1 MRVGILSLMQESNT
15 FIQNETELSHFEE
28 DLLLEGEEIRSTME
42 NAHHEIGGFFQG
54 LRDQKVEAVPIFT
67 ARALPFGTISSS
79 AYTKLIEKMFF
90 LTEKAGKLDGYLVA
104 PHGATVS
111 YEYPDADGHWLYKL
125 RQRVGSGTPIIGTLD
140 LHANLSQQM
149 VEATDALIGYRSNP
163 HLDQRDRGVE
173 AAEMMVK
180 MLRGE
185 INPCQKAV
193 FPPFIMNIEK
203 QCTTETPCKELYEL
217 AEKLRERDG
226 ILSISILQGFPYA
239 DVSEMGSAL
248 LAISDGDDGSAEKV
262 LEELSEKLWN
272 SRSQFDGAGVDLETA
287 MESLKKIT
295 GRTCLLD
302 MGDNVGG
309 GSPADGTLLAQA
321 LITHLV
327 ERSFVCLYDPHATE
341 LACRA
346 GIGQS
351 VVLQIGGKT
360 DSNHGT
366 PITAEVKVR
375 GIYSGKFEEKQPRHG
390 GFSCFDQGKT
400 AVVENN
406 SGLTVMLTTKR
417 MAPFSLEQ
425 LYSCDLDPE
434 DFDVL
439 VAKGV
444 NSPLAAYQE
453 VCSLFIRVDTPGVT
467 SANLDYFD
475 YQFRRRPMYPFEK
488 DFDWCYKT

>member
-42 NAHHEIGGFFQG
+42 NTHHEIGGFFQG

-67 ARALPFGTISSS
+67 ARALPFGTVSSS

-90 LTEKAGKLDGYLVA
+90 LTKKAGKLDGYLVA

-111 YEYPDADGHWLYKL
+111 DEYPDADGHWLYKL

-173 AAEMMVK
+173 AADMMVK

-203 QCTTETPCKELYEL
+203 QCTSKMPCKELYEH

-248 LAISDGDDGSAEKV
+248 LAISDSDDGSAEKV

-309 GSPADGTLLAQA
+309 GSPADGTLLAHA
-321 LITHLV
+321 LITHMV
-327 ERSFVCLYDPHATE
+327 GRSFVCLYDPYATE
-341 LACRA
+341 LACSA

-351 VVLQIGGKT
+351 VMLQIGGKT
-360 DSNHGT
+360 DSNPVSYTH
-366 PITAEVKVR
+366 
-375 GIYSGKFEEKQPRHG
+375 
-390 GFSCFDQGKT
+390 
-400 AVVENN
+400 
-406 SGLTVMLTTKR
+406 LTLPTI
-417 MAPFSLEQ
+417 L
-425 LYSCDLDPE
+425 
-434 DFDVL
+434 L
-439 VAKGV
+439 V
-444 NSPLAAYQE
+444 
-453 VCSLFIRVDTPGVT
+453 
-467 SANLDYFD
+467 
-475 YQFRRRPMYPFEK
+475 
-488 DFDWCYKT
+488 

>member
-1 MRVGILSLMQESNT
+1 MRVGIICLMQESNT
-15 FIQNETELSHFEE
+15 FLSKTTEFQNFVD
-28 DLLLEGEEIRSTME
+28 DLFLKRNEIRDKME
-42 NAHHEIGGFFQG
+42 NAHHEVGGFFEG
-54 LRDQKVEAVPIFT
+54 LYVEGIEAVPIFA
-67 ARALPFGTISSS
+67 ARALPYGTISKKAFDQLLES
-79 AYTKLIEKMFF
+79 LF
-90 LTEKAGKLDGYLVA
+90 LLVEQAGPLEGYLVA

-111 YEYPDADGHWLYKL
+111 EEYPDADGFWLSEL
-125 RQRVGSGTPIIGTLD
+125 RNMVGDEKPIIGTLD
-140 LHANLSQQM
+140 LHANLTKRMIES
-149 VEATDALIGYRSNP
+149 TDALIAYRTNP

-185 INPCQKAV
+185 INPCQKTV

-262 LEELSEKLWN
+262 LEELSEQLWN

-351 VVLQIGGKT
+351 VMLQIGGKT

-390 GFSCFDQGKT
+390 GFSRFDQGKT

-425 LYSCDLDPE
+425 LYSCGLNPE

-453 VCSLFIRVDTPGVT
+453 VCSHFIRVDTPGVT

>member
-15 FIQNETELSHFEE
+15 FIQNETELNHFEE
-28 DLLLEGEEIRSTME
+28 DLLLEGEDIRSTME

-67 ARALPFGTISSS
+67 ARALPFGTVSSS
-79 AYTKLIEKMFF
+79 AYTKLIERMFF
-90 LTEKAGKLDGYLVA
+90 LTKKAGKLDGYLVA

-111 YEYPDADGHWLYKL
+111 GEYPDVDGHWLHKL

-140 LHANLSQQM
+140 LHANLSLQM

-173 AAEMMVK
+173 AAVMMVK

-193 FPPFIMNIEK
+193 SPPFIMNIEK
-203 QCTTETPCKELYEL
+203 QCTTETPCKELYEH

-287 MESLKKIT
+287 MESLNEIT

-309 GSPADGTLLAQA
+309 GSPADGTLLAKA
-321 LITHLV
+321 LMTHLV
-327 ERSFVCLYDPHATE
+327 ERSFVCIYDPYATE
-341 LACRA
+341 LACNA
-346 GIGQS
+346 GIGHS
-351 VVLQIGGKT
+351 IMLQIGGKT
-360 DSNHGT
+360 GSDNGT

-375 GIYSGKFEEKQPRHG
+375 DRKS
-390 GFSCFDQGKT
+390 
-400 AVVENN
+400 VV
-406 SGLTVMLTTKR
+406 
-417 MAPFSLEQ
+417 
-425 LYSCDLDPE
+425 
-434 DFDVL
+434 
-439 VAKGV
+439 
-444 NSPLAAYQE
+444 
-453 VCSLFIRVDTPGVT
+453 
-467 SANLDYFD
+467 
-475 YQFRRRPMYPFEK
+475 
-488 DFDWCYKT
+488 

>member
-15 FIQNETELSHFEE
+15 FIQNETKLSHFEE

-67 ARALPFGTISSS
+67 ARALPFGTVSSS

-90 LTEKAGKLDGYLVA
+90 LINKAGKLDGYLVA

-111 YEYPDADGHWLYKL
+111 YDYPDADGNWLYKL

-140 LHANLSQQM
+140 PHTNLSQQM

-180 MLRGE
+180 MLRSE

-226 ILSISILQGFPYA
+226 ILSISVLQGFPYA

-248 LAISDGDDGSAEKV
+248 LAISDGDDGSAEKI

-321 LITHLV
+321 LITNLV
-327 ERSFVCLYDPHATE
+327 ERSFVCLYDPSSTK

-351 VVLQIGGKT
+351 LTLQIGGKT
-360 DSNHGT
+360 D
-366 PITAEVKVR
+366 
-375 GIYSGKFEEKQPRHG
+375 
-390 GFSCFDQGKT
+390 
-400 AVVENN
+400 
-406 SGLTVMLTTKR
+406 
-417 MAPFSLEQ
+417 
-425 LYSCDLDPE
+425 
-434 DFDVL
+434 
-439 VAKGV
+439 
-444 NSPLAAYQE
+444 
-453 VCSLFIRVDTPGVT
+453 
-467 SANLDYFD
+467 
-475 YQFRRRPMYPFEK
+475 
-488 DFDWCYKT
+488 

>member
-1 MRVGILSLMQESNT
+1 
-15 FIQNETELSHFEE
+15 
-28 DLLLEGEEIRSTME
+28 
-42 NAHHEIGGFFQG
+42 
-54 LRDQKVEAVPIFT
+54 
-67 ARALPFGTISSS
+67 
-79 AYTKLIEKMFF
+79 
-90 LTEKAGKLDGYLVA
+90 
-104 PHGATVS
+104 
-111 YEYPDADGHWLYKL
+111 
-125 RQRVGSGTPIIGTLD
+125 
-140 LHANLSQQM
+140 
-149 VEATDALIGYRSNP
+149 
-163 HLDQRDRGVE
+163 
-173 AAEMMVK
+173 MVK

-217 AEKLRERDG
+217 TEKLRERDG

-287 MESLKKIT
+287 MESMKKIT

-309 GSPADGTLLAQA
+309 GSPADGTLLAKA
-321 LITHLV
+321 LITHMV
-327 ERSFVCLYDPHATE
+327 EHSFVCLYDPYATE
-341 LACRA
+341 LACSA

-351 VVLQIGGKT
+351 VMLQIGGKT
-360 DSNHGT
+360 DSNHGP
-366 PITAEVKVR
+366 PITAEVKVH

-390 GFSCFDQGKT
+390 GFSSFDQGKT
-400 AVVENN
+400 AVVKNN

-425 LYSCDLDPE
+425 LYSCGLNPE
-434 DFDVL
+434 EFDVI

-444 NSPLAAYQE
+444 NSPLGAYQE
-453 VCSLFIRVDTPGVT
+453 VCSHFIRVDTPGVT

-475 YQFRRRPMYPFEK
+475 YKFRRRPMYPFEK